1 MRLVILSILALVLWA
16 AVIDAGLDLADED
29 AAHREAV
36 GACMAHTY
44 KTVAQCME
52 AP

>member
-1 MRLVILSILALVLWA
+1 MRPFFLILISLLLWA
-16 AVIDAGLDLADED
+16 AVIEGGLRQFDADD
-29 AAHREAV
+29 AHREAV